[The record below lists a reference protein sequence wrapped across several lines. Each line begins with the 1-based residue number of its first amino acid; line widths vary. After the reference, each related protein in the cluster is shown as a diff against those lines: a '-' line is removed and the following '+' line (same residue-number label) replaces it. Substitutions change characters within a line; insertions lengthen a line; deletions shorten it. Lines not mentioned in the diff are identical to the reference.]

1 MHLFDNGSIFQEV
14 ARKVED
20 EETDENDRPLDEV
33 TITQCEAEKIDGFS
47 LPEEAD
53 DRSVDDEE
61 KTEEE
66 AEERPVDQEEDRQM
80 QEEEEQEQEED
91 PKQEETEERNQEEE
105 QD

>member
-1 MHLFDNGSIFQEV
+1 MYLFHNGSISQEV

-53 DRSVDDEE
+53 DSSIDDEA

-66 AEERPVDQEEDRQM
+66 EERPVDQEEGRQM
-80 QEEEEQEQEED
+80 QEEEGREQEED
-91 PKQEETEERNQEEE
+91 PRQEETEEERDQEEE
-105 QD
+105 RD

>member
-1 MHLFDNGSIFQEV
+1 MFHNGSISQEV

-20 EETDENDRPLDEV
+20 EETDKNDRPLDEV

-53 DRSVDDEE
+53 DRSIDDEG

-66 AEERPVDQEEDRQM
+66 EERAVDQEEDRKI
-80 QEEEEQEQEED
+80 QEEAEQEQEDD
-91 PKQEETEERNQEEE
+91 PKQEETEERDQEEE